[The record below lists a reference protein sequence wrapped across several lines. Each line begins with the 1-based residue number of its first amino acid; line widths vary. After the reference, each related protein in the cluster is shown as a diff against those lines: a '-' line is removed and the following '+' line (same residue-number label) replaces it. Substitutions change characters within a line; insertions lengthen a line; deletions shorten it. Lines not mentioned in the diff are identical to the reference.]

1 MLVNELHQGGIR
13 ALMEWDSTLFDNMQL
28 PEDVELDDVVDH
40 ILMKYGD
47 APLFSP
53 NPDVV
58 KFYIGRWSKRRLPL
72 WERYKAAIELEYNPI
87 ENYDRNEYTKFTH
100 GKATAH
106 TGTIT
111 DKPSGT
117 ITDTPSGTITD
128 SQDSSDEQLRA
139 ADNSS
144 TYEGYDKNVHS
155 GKTNERTYTNYKEER
170 TFTNYQEERTFL
182 NTDTDSGDDIT
193 DSRIHGNIGVLTS
206 QAMLSAEVNL
216 IRDGIL
222 DLIDYIADDWHS
234 EFNLMIYV

>member
-13 ALMEWDSTLFDNMQL
+13 ALLAWDPDIFANMVL
-28 PEDVELDDVVDH
+28 PEGIEAADVEDH
-40 ILMKYGD
+40 IIYKYGD

-53 NPDVV
+53 DPDTV

-87 ENYDRNEYTKFTH
+87 ENYDRNEYSKFTH
-100 GKATAH
+100 GKSTAH

-111 DKPSGT
+111 DTPSGT

-128 SQDSSDEQLRA
+128 SVDSTIEQQRA

-144 TYEGYDKNVHS
+144 TFEPMDKEINS
-155 GKTNERTYTNYKEER
+155 GKTNERTYTGYKEER
-170 TFTNYQEERTFL
+170 SYQNYHEERTFN

-193 DSRIHGNIGVLTS
+193 DSRIHGNIGVTTS
-206 QAMLSAEVNL
+206 QQMLISELDL
-216 IRDGIL
+216 IPRL

-234 EFNLMIYV
+234 EFCLQIYV